1 MPGGVSVS
9 SVESP
14 EVCGGSNVEL
24 RRRPWRQ
31 LLAVTRLQ
39 LRVRRRHGRR
49 LRLGELLQLPD
60 YHVSQLTAG
69 APVLAEAAPYLW
81 GRRCEERMEAMTRC
95 GRNDHVLQAHHL
107 GLLPGGP
114 PTDVPAR
121 RRRLLVV
128 PGDAE
133 DGREL
138 GDRRAPGVLF
148 HRVMVV
154 VERPRVPVLLPLLL
168 VLLLQAV
175 AVGADEAAAA
185 AAGGRDG
192 GGGGCAAP
200 GAERRPGVA
209 GGHRVGAVHVAV
221 ARQAQ
226 PRGVGPA
233 VHHGR
238 QAHAV
243 VASRR
248 LLAAGRVRVGHG
260 FRHLRRIT
268 AADKTPGDLVGTSA
282 ICCSEDGGGTG
293 LMARKGEGT
302 IEAYNSHG
310 RHPHSSLLS
319 CSCCRSMVGA
329 STKTLCSL

>member
-1 MPGGVSVS
+1 M
-9 SVESP
+9 E
-14 EVCGGSNVEL
+14 
-24 RRRPWRQ
+24 
-31 LLAVTRLQ
+31 AAA
-39 LRVRRRHGRR
+39 RRHPAPAPRKTPPRPPPPTWRAPPAAGLPRQPAHRR
-49 LRLGELLQLPD
+49 SSGSR
-60 YHVSQLTAG
+60 A
-69 APVLAEAAPYLW
+69 AAEAAPYLW